1 MAATRDGGND
11 PLGLVDEWGPEKV
24 VCVSDRRTGMRGVL
38 VIDNTARGIGK
49 GGTRM
54 SPTTGVGEIARL
66 ARNMTWKWAAVDMF
80 YGGAKAGI
88 VADPAGAD
96 KEAVLRAF
104 ARALHNEVPA
114 EYVFGLDMGLT
125 EQDAAV
131 IVDELGRS
139 AAVGTPGVLGGLAY
153 DSLGITGYG
162 VAEAVGAAAA
172 FIGIDVASGARVAVQ
187 GFGAV
192 GTALVRRL
200 NEMGAVVVAVSTA
213 EGALFEPEGFDVEAL
228 LQAREAHGDQLVRH
242 LPGRRLALGEE
253 LTVDADILVPAA
265 RQDVID
271 AALATRIRARL
282 VVEGAN
288 LPTTSDAQEVLAERG
303 VTVVPDF
310 IANAGGVIAAGFAM
324 DARTSAF
331 RPEVEPV
338 LLAVADKIR
347 VNTLDCVSR
356 ARVSGLTPHHVARN
370 VAMDRVRDAMTA
382 RGQVRR

>member
-1 MAATRDGGND
+1 MTPTRDGEND
-11 PLGLVDEWGPEKV
+11 PLAMVDEWGPEKV

-54 SPTTGVGEIARL
+54 SPTTGVGEVARL

-88 VADPAGAD
+88 VADPARRD

-153 DSLGITGYG
+153 DSLGITGFG
-162 VAEAVGAAAA
+162 VAEAADAAAA
-172 FIGIDVASGARVAVQ
+172 LLGMDVGAGARVAVQ

-200 NEMGAVVVAVSTA
+200 SELGASIVAVSTA
-213 EGALFEPEGFDVEAL
+213 EGALSEPAGFDVAAL
-228 LQAREAHGDQLVRH
+228 LQAREAHGDGLVRH
-242 LPGRRLALGEE
+242 LPGRRLPLGEE

-265 RQDVID
+265 RQDVIH
-271 AALATRIRARL
+271 AATAARVRARL

-288 LPTTSDAQEVLAERG
+288 LPTTPEAQEVLAERG
-303 VTVVPDF
+303 ATVVPDF

-331 RPEVEPV
+331 RPEAAPV
-338 LLAVADKIR
+338 LRAVAEKIR
-347 VNTLDCVSR
+347 ANTVECLSG
-356 ARVSGLTPHHVARN
+356 ALAGGLTPHRAARQ
-370 VAMDRVRDAMTA
+370 VAMERVREAMTV
-382 RGQVRR
+382 RGQLAR